1 MRIPR
6 LVLWLVAVGF
16 IVVGLAYTVWP
27 LPMARLTEIPLPT
40 PTARIDFAATYGG
53 FQLGFG
59 VFLIICARRPSW
71 LLVGLWAAAAS
82 LLGFGVI
89 RFLSLFLAPG
99 PPQAIV
105 YQSLALELGGAVLS
119 SWAIRRAGAAVHE
132 PAA

>member
-27 LPMARLTEIPLPT
+27 LPMGRLTEIPLPT

-59 VFLIICARRPSW
+59 VFLLMCARRPAW
-71 LLVGLWAAAAS
+71 LQVGLWAAAAS
-82 LLGFGVI
+82 LLGFGIV
-89 RFLSLFLAPG
+89 RLLSLFLAPG

-105 YQSLALELGGAVLS
+105 YQSLALELGGAALS
-119 SWAIRRAGAAVHE
+119 VWAIHRAGAEISESAD
-132 PAA
+132 